1 MPALPLAPWA
11 IAIIVGAIVL
21 LLLIIVV
28 PENVSNLV
36 GQAIQVV
43 GRLVGA
49 LAAEAEIGARQLFY
63 ILRGVLLGGSVA
75 RAQRQSAPPATPPSA
90 AATGSASGTKSGA
103 PAGGGQTPAAQPAAA
118 TTASAAA
125 SDDAADREDPLIWV
139 PETIFTRLLYLATVI
154 VIAAADFVFA
164 ILRLQAVLFPSLP
177 SPIGNLTL
185 LSELTGALFVSIIL
199 LTGALTLDFL
209 NVLPPPARL
218 FPNLSDGKRRL
229 LLLISVASLLL
240 SILVVGSLFFEG
252 QLLISQAQ
260 SVPILAILLA
270 TLLGVLEVLVV
281 FLGAWGA
288 IRGLAI
294 LLALAG
300 GLVGLVLRLV
310 ALVLVQLSDALQVL
324 ATSII
329 PDLVFGI
336 AAVFGRKRERPPRGS
351 PDSSELAIVGFG
363 DRGSLFTAL
372 LCEDVVRMYAASGL
386 AAVGAYAEEPSV
398 RENVRARLA
407 RQGVNDIS
415 PLSPREGDPL
425 VTLKSQLIRSY
436 QGRGGA
442 NRMLLWVV
450 DAEKVG
456 QCVGTLKS
464 LKSDLPNLSI
474 TVVCFMPLGNNHHG
488 EAYTQLKQLAS
499 TKMAHGDT
507 AVHTSVLVDHRSPL
521 YRALGEPSADKVVA
535 QSLSGM
541 VLGPLHDPTNPSFVT
556 VVRNINESGFAFAA
570 ISADAAGLVGQRA
583 QTRANAPRA
592 AGTTSTNPGGV
603 APELALTRTEEL
615 VGQLFAGTDS
625 TTVSNQRPE
634 QKQPGLFVSFVVPI
648 PAKSPAFA
656 QFKGGISNWLADQHD
671 VYLYNVV
678 EGEGTDLSSV
688 KPNTQG
694 DRYCQVGILYG
705 ISGVDATG
713 N

>member
-1 MPALPLAPWA
+1 MSALPLAPWA
-11 IAIIVGAIVL
+11 IAAIISGIVL
-21 LLLIIVV
+21 LILIIVV
-28 PENVSNLV
+28 PENVASLI
-36 GQAIQVV
+36 GQAIQIV

-49 LAAEAEIGARQLFY
+49 LAAEADTGAKELFN
-63 ILRGVLLGGSVA
+63 ILRGVLLGAGHSST
-75 RAQRQSAPPATPPSA
+75 QSQAAPPAPSSPSA
-90 AATGSASGTKSGA
+90 AAGGQAPGAGTPAGDKA
-103 PAGGGQTPAAQPAAA
+103 PAGTKQ
-118 TTASAAA
+118 SAAA
-125 SDDAADREDPLIWV
+125 ENVDHDDPLIWI

-218 FPNLSDGKRRL
+218 FPNLSDGKRRM
-229 LLLISVASLLL
+229 LLIISVVSLLL
-240 SILVVGSLFFEG
+240 SILVVGALFFEG

-300 GLVGLVLRLV
+300 GLIGLVLRLV

-329 PDLVFGI
+329 PDLIFGI
-336 AAVFGRKRERPPRGS
+336 AAIFGHKRERPPHAVS
-351 PDSSELAIVGFG
+351 PDANELAIVGYG

-372 LCEDVVRMYAASGL
+372 LCEDVVKMYAGSGL

-398 RENVRARLA
+398 RENVRTRLA

-415 PLSPREGDPL
+415 PISAREGDPL
-425 VTLKSQLIRSY
+425 VALKGQLIRSY
-436 QGRGGA
+436 QGHGGS
-442 NRMLLWVV
+442 NKILVWIV
-450 DAEKVG
+450 DAEKVT
-456 QCVGTLKS
+456 QCAGTLKS
-464 LKSDLPNLSI
+464 LKSDLPNVSI
-474 TVVCFMPLGNNHHG
+474 TVVCLVPLGSNHHN
-488 EAYTQLKQLAS
+488 EAYGQLKQLSS
-499 TKMAHGDT
+499 TKLAHGDT

-521 YRALGEPSADKVVA
+521 YRSLGEPNADKVVA
-535 QSLSGM
+535 ESLSGM
-541 VLGPLHDPTNPSFVT
+541 LLGPLHDPTNPSFVT

-570 ISADAAGLVGQRA
+570 ISADTTGLVSQRA
-583 QTRANAPRA
+583 QSRA
-592 AGTTSTNPGGV
+592 AAARSGGTSSSNPGGV
-603 APELALTRTEEL
+603 APELALTRTQEI
-615 VGQLFAGTDS
+615 VGKLFAGTDS
-625 TTVSNQRPE
+625 ATVSDHRPE

-656 QFKGGISNWLADQHD
+656 QFKGSISNWLADKHD

-678 EGEGTDLSSV
+678 EGDGTDLSDV

-705 ISGVDATG
+705 ISGIDATG